1 MVYVAPS
8 YVVKKGPAHFF
19 ADKLEDVDATHEKEL
34 IHRIA
39 MKIKSTMQST
49 TDDVSKDFEILI
61 MLARGIDRAFS
72 VPPSKSVSKRIRL
85 CSLFLF

>member
-1 MVYVAPS
+1 
-8 YVVKKGPAHFF
+8 
-19 ADKLEDVDATHEKEL
+19 VDATHDKEL
-34 IHRIA
+34 IHQIA
-39 MKIKSTMQST
+39 TKTKSAIEST